1 MKKVLSLALAAVL
14 VCSVSACGN
23 RTKQKLG
30 LVKRAPNE
38 FLVTSRKP
46 LALPPQYD
54 LRPVVEGQE
63 VVPTVDYDKKVQGL
77 SEADKKLLSKV
88 DARNSPEDIKTQI
101 DDELNALK
109 QND

>member
-1 MKKVLSLALAAVL
+1 MKKVLSITLAAVL

-23 RTKQKLG
+23 RTKEKLG

-38 FLVTSRKP
+38 FMVTSRKP

-54 LRPVVEGQE
+54 LRPVVDAQE
-63 VVPTVDYDKKVQGL
+63 VAPSVDYDEKIQGL

-88 DARNSPEDIKTQI
+88 DARNNPEDIKVQI

-109 QND
+109 NND